1 MLVNDVVG
9 KGNLLEGLSSGDDD
23 FSCGE
28 DATGNLFHIFG
39 GLELYFHCG
48 VSVWFKRHFENVVV
62 LLEPI
67 GDLHEVDVV
76 VEAEVGVDHDHTER
90 IDGNVH
96 LQTQK
101 GFENVD
107 QLRDDAFAVE
117 EITAPGDL
125 NASIGKHFHG
135 FGAVSVV
142 VGERDL
148 VVKGRRLEFP
158 FETIGLRT
166 GPTHFIRTD
175 LFEQSSKS
183 LYVNV
188 LDKARNHSDGR
199 NFDPRRSGLIGKSLS
214 YLIESQEIRKAIVS
228 NHRIHF

>member
-1 MLVNDVVG
+1 VLVNDVVG
-9 KGNLLEGLSSGDDD
+9 EGNLLEGLGSGDDD

-28 DATGNLFHIFG
+28 NAAGNLFHIFG
-39 GLELYFHCG
+39 GLELDFHCG
-48 VSVWFKRHFENVVV
+48 VSVWFERHFENVVV

-107 QLRDDAFAVE
+107 QLRDDALAVE
-117 EITAPGDL
+117 KVTAPGDL
-125 NASIGKHFHG
+125 NASVGKHFHG
-135 FGAVSVV
+135 FGAVRVV

-158 FETIGLRT
+158 FETVGLRT
-166 GPTHFIRTD
+166 GTTHFIRTD
-175 LFEQSSKS
+175 LLEQSSKS
-183 LYVNV
+183 LYINV
-188 LDKARNHSDGR
+188 LDKARNHGDGR
-199 NFDPRRSGLIGKSLS
+199 NFDPRRSGLIGKNLS

>member
-9 KGNLLEGLSSGDDD
+9 KGNLLEGLSSGDND
-23 FSCGE
+23 FSCRK
-28 DATGNLFHIFG
+28 DTTGNLFHIFG
-39 GLELYFHCG
+39 GLELDFHCR
-48 VSVWFKRHFENVVV
+48 VTVWFERNLENVVV

-76 VEAEVGVDHDHTER
+76 VEAEVGVDHDDTER

-117 EITAPGDL
+117 EVTAPGDL
-125 NASIGKHFHG
+125 NASVGKHLHG
-135 FGAVSVV
+135 FGAVGVV

-166 GPTHFIRTD
+166 GATHFIRTD
-175 LFEQSSKS
+175 LFEQTPKS
-183 LYVNV
+183 LYINV
-188 LDKARNHSDGR
+188 LDKARNHGDGR
-199 NFDPRRSGLIGKSLS
+199 NFDPRGSGLIGKSFS